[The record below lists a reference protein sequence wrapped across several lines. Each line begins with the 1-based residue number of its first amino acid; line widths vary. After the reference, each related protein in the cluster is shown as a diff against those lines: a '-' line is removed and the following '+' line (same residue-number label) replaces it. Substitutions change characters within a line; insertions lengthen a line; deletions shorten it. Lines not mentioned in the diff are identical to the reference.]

1 MNFNDTAIISVREN
15 DYGIHFCYI
24 KKDEAINIMK
34 FWLKRKT
41 WIFIKIQKIKLFFIY
56 AWKMN
61 NNNTFY
67 KRNRE
72 ILLKQAKD
80 LYQKGG
86 KEKAKQYYEN
96 NKEILQ

>member
-1 MNFNDTAIISVREN
+1 M
-15 DYGIHFCYI
+15 
-24 KKDEAINIMK
+24 
-34 FWLKRKT
+34 
-41 WIFIKIQKIKLFFIY
+41 Y

-80 LYQKGG
+80 QYQKGE
-86 KEKAKQYYEN
+86 KEKAK
-96 NKEILQ
+96 